1 MANKNIISV
10 DQFCQHYGIDV
21 SFINSLIDHGLTE
34 ITIVENSPYIPEK
47 QIKNIERMMRL
58 HYDLDINMEGI
69 EAISHLLHRMDSLQ
83 NELNTFRNRL
93 TFYESPRS

>member
-1 MANKNIISV
+1 MATKNIISV

-34 ITIVENSPYIPEK
+34 ITIVENSPYIPVK
-47 QIKNIERMMRL
+47 QIKDIERMMRM

-69 EAISHLLHRMDSLQ
+69 EAISHLLNRMDNLQ
-83 NELNTFRNRL
+83 KELNRFRNKL
-93 TFYESPRS
+93 TFYESHHS

>member
-1 MANKNIISV
+1 MATKNIISV

-21 SFINSLIDHGLTE
+21 SFINSLIEHGLTE
-34 ITIVENSPYIPEK
+34 ITIVENISYIPGK
-47 QIKNIERMMRL
+47 QIKEIERMMRM

-83 NELNTFRNRL
+83 KELNTFRNRL
-93 TFYESPRS
+93 TFYESHRS

>member
-1 MANKNIISV
+1 MATKNIISV

-34 ITIVENSPYIPEK
+34 ITIVENSQYIPEK
-47 QIKNIERMMRL
+47 EIKDIERMMRM
-58 HYDLDINMEGI
+58 HYDLDINIEGI

-83 NELNTFRNRL
+83 KELNTFRNRL
-93 TFYESPRS
+93 TFYEPHRS